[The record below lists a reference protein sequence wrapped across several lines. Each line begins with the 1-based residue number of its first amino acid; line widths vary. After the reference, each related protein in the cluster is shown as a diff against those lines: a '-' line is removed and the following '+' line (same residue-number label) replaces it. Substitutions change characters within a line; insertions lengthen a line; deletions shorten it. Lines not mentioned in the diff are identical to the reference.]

1 MMIRATLISL
11 RRIFTE
17 KSCWLCCACVFALC
31 FTASVSVAENGDPIN
46 VLSYIFG
53 DEINPPGAD
62 MIIDYRGGSWLAM
75 FLPIISGLCFANVI
89 CDDRSSKYTRF
100 EVIRMGYRKLK
111 AAKFLSAVVSSG
123 IVTLIGFSAFS
134 VYIRLYFPKDDFVK
148 INLAITLL
156 EMFIYGMMSA
166 VPALIT
172 AAFTNNK
179 YLIVCVPFLLKY
191 GLSQFAYKLSNDAF
205 EDLYNPDLV
214 LAKLGVLISPDSASC
229 IFTSPPYTLEI
240 ILINAGLLL
249 GGCLVYLFRK
259 GGVDKGE

>member
-31 FTASVSVAENGDPIN
+31 FTASVGVAENGDPIN
-46 VLSYIFG
+46 VFSYIFG
-53 DEINPPGAD
+53 DEKDPPSAD
-62 MIIDYRGGSWLAM
+62 MIINSRGGSWLAM

-89 CDDRSSKYTRF
+89 CDDKSSKYMRY
-100 EVIRMGYRKLK
+100 EVIRTGCRKLK
-111 AAKFLSAVVSSG
+111 AAKFLSAAVLSG
-123 IVTLIGFSAFS
+123 IVTVIGFLAFS
-134 VYIRLYFPKDDFVK
+134 VYIGSCFPKDDFMK

-156 EMFIYGMMSA
+156 EMFIYGVISA

-191 GLSQFAYKLSNDAF
+191 GLSQFAYKLSNDAY
-205 EDLYNPDLV
+205 EDLSNPNLV
-214 LAKLGVLISPDSASC
+214 LAKLGILIAPDSVSC
-229 IFTSPPYTLEI
+229 VFTYPYTLEI

-249 GGCLVYLFRK
+249 GGCIVYLFRQ